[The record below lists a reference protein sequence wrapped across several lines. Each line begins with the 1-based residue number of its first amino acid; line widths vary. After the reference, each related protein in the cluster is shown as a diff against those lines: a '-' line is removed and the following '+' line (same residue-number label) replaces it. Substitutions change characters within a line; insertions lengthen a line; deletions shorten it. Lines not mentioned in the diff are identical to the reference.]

1 MLNGYNLGIR
11 INSHVHHSISD
22 SLQIFNNNLKGL
34 HMHVIQTP
42 NAPSAIGP
50 YSQGMVVGD
59 LLFTSGQIAL
69 RPDGTLNNGD
79 IAVQTTQVLAN
90 LKAVIEAAGADL
102 SKVVKTTVFLKN
114 LDDFIA
120 MNAIYGEAFGS
131 HTPARSTVQVAKLPR
146 DVLVE
151 IEAIVSLA

>member
-1 MLNGYNLGIR
+1 M
-11 INSHVHHSISD
+11 
-22 SLQIFNNNLKGL
+22 Q
-34 HMHVIQTP
+34 VIQTP
-42 NAPSAIGP
+42 HAPAAIGP
-50 YSQGMVVGD
+50 YSQAMVVGN

-79 IAVQTTQVLAN
+79 IVVQTTQVLAN

-114 LDDFIA
+114 LDDFVE
-120 MNAIYGEAFGS
+120 MNRIYGEAFGT
-131 HTPARSTVQVAKLPR
+131 HAPARSTVQVAKLPR

-151 IEAIVSLA
+151 IEAIVDLS

>member
-1 MLNGYNLGIR
+1 
-11 INSHVHHSISD
+11 
-22 SLQIFNNNLKGL
+22 
-34 HMHVIQTP
+34 MHVIQTP
-42 NAPSAIGP
+42 NAPPAIGP
-50 YSQGMVVGD
+50 YSQAMVVGD

-69 RPDGTLNNGD
+69 RPDGSLNDGD
-79 IAVQTTQVLAN
+79 IVAQTQQVLGN

-114 LDDFIA
+114 LDDFVA
-120 MNAIYGEAFGS
+120 MNTIYGEAFAG

-151 IEAIVSLA
+151 IEAIVSLR

>member
-1 MLNGYNLGIR
+1 M
-11 INSHVHHSISD
+11 
-22 SLQIFNNNLKGL
+22 Q
-34 HMHVIQTP
+34 VIQTP
-42 NAPSAIGP
+42 HAPAAIGP
-50 YSQGMVVGD
+50 YSQAMVVGN

-79 IAVQTTQVLAN
+79 IVVQTTQVLAN

-102 SKVVKTTVFLKN
+102 NKVVKTTVFLKN
-114 LDDFIA
+114 LDDFVE
-120 MNAIYGEAFGS
+120 MNRIYSEAFGT

>member
-1 MLNGYNLGIR
+1 M
-11 INSHVHHSISD
+11 
-22 SLQIFNNNLKGL
+22 K
-34 HMHVIQTP
+34 VIQTT
-42 NAPSAIGP
+42 NAPAAIGP
-50 YSQGMVVGD
+50 YCQAMVVGD
-59 LLFTSGQIAL
+59 LLFTSGQIPL
-69 RPDGTLNNGD
+69 RPDGTLNYGD
-79 IAVQTTQVLAN
+79 IVAQTTQVLAN

-120 MNAIYGEAFGS
+120 MNGVYAEAFGS

>member
-1 MLNGYNLGIR
+1 M
-11 INSHVHHSISD
+11 
-22 SLQIFNNNLKGL
+22 K
-34 HMHVIQTP
+34 VIQTP
-42 NAPSAIGP
+42 NAPAAIGP
-50 YSQGMVVGD
+50 YSQAISIGN
-59 LLFTSGQIAL
+59 LLFTSGQIPL
-69 RPDGTLNNGD
+69 RPDGTLNDGD
-79 IAVQTTQVLAN
+79 ISVQTNQVLAN

-114 LDDFIA
+114 LDDFVA
-120 MNAIYGEAFGS
+120 MNTVYGEVFAG